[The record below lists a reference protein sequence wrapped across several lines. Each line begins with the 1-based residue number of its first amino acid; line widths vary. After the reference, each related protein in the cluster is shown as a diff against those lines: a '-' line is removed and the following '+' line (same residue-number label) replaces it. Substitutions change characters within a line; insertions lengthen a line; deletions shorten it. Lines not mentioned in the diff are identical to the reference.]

1 MDTTAQITW
10 FRQPSE
16 THPGLLN
23 VAYQVTDKPIVDG
36 AADEVVLRHGDG
48 SWTAARLLEDVAW
61 IAGVLR
67 GFGVGPREVVVVDL
81 DGPERLLALLAV
93 ARVGAVALDAPA
105 DLDDASYA
113 DLVRAAAPVLHL
125 TDDHA
130 RTHRAVTATGEEPRA
145 VVVRGEGD
153 LVEGRDLS
161 WEFAQRAGRVDPA
174 GCTEIEPHAPVALV
188 WPEVG
193 SGGAVT
199 VRTALTQA
207 ERVLALGE
215 RPWGLDDLRVALTG
229 A

>member
-10 FRQPSE
+10 FRQPSQ

-36 AADEVVLRHGDG
+36 AADEVVLVHEGR

-67 GFGVGPREVVVVDL
+67 GFAVGPRDVVVVDL

-113 DLVRAAAPVLHL
+113 DLVRAAAPVLHV
-125 TDDHA
+125 TGDHA
-130 RTHRAVTATGEEPRA
+130 RTHRAVTAAGDEPRA
-145 VVVRGEGD
+145 VIVRGEGD

-161 WEFAQRAGRVDPA
+161 WEFAQRAGRTDPA
-174 GCTEIEPHAPVALV
+174 GCTEVEPSTPVALI
-188 WPEVG
+188 WPTGTAE
-193 SGGAVT
+193 SVT
-199 VRTALTQA
+199 VRTARTQV

-215 RPWGLDDLRVALTG
+215 RPWRLADLREALTG
-229 A
+229 R

>member
-1 MDTTAQITW
+1 MDATADITW

-36 AADEVVLRHGDG
+36 AADDVVLIHEERT
-48 SWTAARLLEDVAW
+48 WTAARLLEDVAW

-67 GFGVGPREVVVVDL
+67 GFAVGPRDVVVVDL
-81 DGPERLLALLAV
+81 DGPERLLGLLAV

-161 WEFAQRAGRVDPA
+161 WELAQRAGRTDPA
-174 GCTEIEPHAPVALV
+174 GCTEVEPLTPVALV
-188 WPEVG
+188 WPAAG
-193 SGGAVT
+193 SGGSVT

-207 ERVLALGE
+207 QRVLALGE
-215 RPWGLDDLRVALTG
+215 RPWRLGDLHQALTG